1 METETEEPRVNT
13 LRGQAVAV
21 LRLLMVRMGKVIHLT
36 AKPIVNSIKP
46 V

>member
-13 LRGQAVAV
+13 LRGQVVAV
-21 LRLLMVRMGKVIHLT
+21 LRPWMVRMFKVIHLT
-36 AKPIVNSIKP
+36 AKPIVNSTKP